1 MGGTQS
7 PPYYTPL
14 SKPTPNATTAT
25 SYLKKPKLYSLA
37 IITIL
42 CSLSYLFGVWQHGG
56 ATTSSP
62 TSNLGATIPCFS
74 TSQNNTITNTNTQ
87 PHSSS
92 SSSSSNV
99 PQLDFASH
107 HSADAGGATTL
118 SPAVKSY
125 PPCDIKY
132 SEYTPCEDQERSLK
146 FDRDRLIYRERH
158 CPEKNELLKCRVPAP
173 YGYKNPF
180 QWPLSRDLA
189 WYANVPHKELTVEKA
204 VQNWIRFEGDR
215 FRFPGGGTMFPN
227 GADAYIDDIGKLIN
241 LKDGSIRTAIDT
253 GCGVASWGAYLLSRN
268 ILAMSFAPRDTHEAQ
283 VQFALERGVPAL
295 IGVIASKELPYPSRA
310 FDMAHCS
317 RCLIPWGQYDGTYL
331 IEVDRVLRPGGY
343 WILSGPPIH
352 WKKHWKGWERT
363 MGDLN
368 AEQMQIENVTRS
380 LCWKKLIEKDDISI
394 WQKPANHLKC
404 KKFRTVVRNPPF
416 CPAQNPDQAWYTN
429 LETCLTPLP
438 EVSNKEEVAGGQL
451 EKWPERLTATPPRIS
466 TGTVNGVTAESFQQD
481 MQLWK
486 KRVSYYKKV
495 NNQLGQA
502 GRYRNILDMNAFL
515 GGFAANLIDDPLWV
529 MNVVPV
535 EAKVNTL
542 GVIYERGLVGTYQ
555 SWCEAMS
562 TYPRTYDLIH
572 ADSVFTLYKD
582 RCEMED
588 IMLEMDRILRPEGSL
603 IIRDDVDI
611 LVKVKRIADALNWES
626 QIVDHE
632 DGPLEREKLLFA
644 VKLYWTAPASSSD
657 DQQSKAT

>member
-1 MGGTQS
+1 MAGST
-7 PPYYTPL
+7 PPHYTPL
-14 SKPTPNATTAT
+14 SKPTAGGGGAA
-25 SYLKKPKLYSLA
+25 YLRKSKLYSLA
-37 IITIL
+37 IVTVL
-42 CSLSYLFGVWQHGG
+42 CSLFYLIGVWHHGG
-56 ATTSSP
+56 AAAATT
-62 TSNLGATIPCFS
+62 TNLGATLPCF
-74 TSQNNTITNTNTQ
+74 TTNNNNTKK
-87 PHSSS
+87 
-92 SSSSSNV
+92 
-99 PQLDFASH
+99 LDFATH
-107 HSADAGGATTL
+107 HSASDGGA
-118 SPAVKSY
+118 AVKPY
-125 PPCDIKY
+125 PPCSAKY
-132 SEYTPCEDQERSLK
+132 SEYTPCEDPKRSLK
-146 FDRDRLIYRERH
+146 FPRDRLIYRERH
-158 CPEKNELLKCRVPAP
+158 CPEKKKELLKCRVPAP
-173 YGYKNPF
+173 HGYKNPF
-180 QWPLSRDLA
+180 KWPASRDLV

-253 GCGVASWGAYLLSRN
+253 GCGVASWGAYLMSRN
-268 ILAMSFAPRDTHEAQ
+268 ILPISFAPRDTHEAQ

-295 IGVIASKELPYPSRA
+295 LGVIASKRLPYPSRA

-317 RCLIPWGQYDGTYL
+317 RCLIPWGQNDGAYL

-343 WILSGPPIH
+343 WILSGPPIR
-352 WKKHWKGWERT
+352 WKKYWKGWERSRE
-363 MGDLN
+363 DLN
-368 AEQMQIENVTRS
+368 EEQTRIEDIAKG
-380 LCWKKLIEKDDISI
+380 LCWKKLIEKDDIAI
-394 WQKPANHLKC
+394 WQKPLNHFNCNKLK
-404 KKFRTVVRNPPF
+404 KIVENPPL
-416 CPAQNPDQAWYTN
+416 CSLPNPDNAWYTK

-438 EVSNKEEVAGGQL
+438 EVSRSEEVAGGEL
-451 EKWPERLTATPPRIS
+451 EKWPKRLNAIPPRVS
-466 TGTVNGVTAESFQQD
+466 KGTIKGVTPETFEQD
-481 MQLWK
+481 LKLWNR
-486 KRVSYYKKV
+486 RVSYYKTV

-515 GGFAANLIDDPLWV
+515 GGFAANLIEDPLWV

-542 GVIYERGLVGTYQ
+542 GVIYERGLIGTYQ

-588 IMLEMDRILRPEGSL
+588 IMLEMDRILRPEGSV
-603 IIRDDVDI
+603 IIRDDVDT
-611 LVKVKRIADALNWES
+611 LVKVKRIADGMNWDS

-644 VKLYWTAPASSSD
+644 VKLYWTSPVSAD
-657 DQQSKAT
+657 